1 MIPRPSFAAGILLAC
16 AGASAQPAPP
26 PLSVRA
32 LFANPTFES
41 PQLSPDG
48 QTLAVIYNKGDVGLV
63 LTRPVS
69 GGPATPL
76 AKIDDPEIRLQWLGW
91 ANDERLLL
99 SGEARMHDAVGVRA
113 RRTNLYGVNRDG
125 SGFRWLG
132 KRWPRF
138 GDYQTTVQFEDDI
151 AHWTP
156 DDPDYVLIN
165 FNSPYRGE
173 WPKVM
178 KLNVVSGA
186 LRPFSSPKPT
196 VQHWFVDQKGHVR
209 AGAAYPT
216 GKQYELWA
224 RVSPEDELE
233 LVIRNEAAQE
243 GPTFVGFHA
252 DPAKIYVWG
261 SHEKRDA
268 VYEFD
273 LRKKQVGAL
282 VFSHPEVDA
291 DALLFSSGGDSR
303 VVGFR
308 YTTDSPQIQFIDAAA
323 EREHT
328 ALGRALAKEFGQAVQ
343 IYPAGASQDGN
354 REILHVSSDTQPPT
368 YFLYDRAAKQL
379 APLIDERSDVK
390 RERLSETRR
399 VTYQARDGLAIPA
412 FLTLP
417 RGREPKSLPLI
428 VLPHGGPRARDWIH
442 WDPEVQLFASHGFAV
457 LQMNFRGSTG
467 YGDAFEE
474 AGYRQWGQKIQDD
487 ITDGAKWAIAEGIA
501 DPDRIGIHG
510 GSFGGYSSLAGAVKT
525 PSLYRA
531 AAAYA
536 AVTDIELTL
545 SEDKWYEHAYD
556 YAETMVGGERG
567 DKERLRAASPLRHAA
582 EIQIPVLLGHG
593 TDDPIVHVRQSQRM
607 AKALRAAGKNVEYL
621 EFPDEVHGFLL
632 EANRIRWYE
641 ALIAF
646 FEKNLAPREK
656 AAGVAAPAP

>member
-1 MIPRPSFAAGILLAC
+1 
-16 AGASAQPAPP
+16 
-26 PLSVRA
+26 VRA

-48 QTLAVIYNKGDVGLV
+48 KTLAVIYNKGDVGIV
-63 LTRPVS
+63 IARPVS
-69 GGPATPL
+69 GGQATPL
-76 AKIDDPEIRLQWLGW
+76 ARIGDPEIRLQWLGW
-91 ANDERLLL
+91 ANNERLLL

-138 GDYQTTVQFEDDI
+138 GDTQTTVQFEDDI

-165 FNSPYRGE
+165 FNSPYRNE

-186 LRPFSSPKPT
+186 LRPFNSPKPT
-196 VQHWFVDQKGHVR
+196 VRYWFVDPKGQVR

-224 RVSPEDELE
+224 RVSPEDEFE
-233 LVIRNEAAQE
+233 LVIRNEVALE
-243 GPTFVGFHA
+243 GPSFAGFHT
-252 DPAKIYVWG
+252 DPAKIYVSG

-273 LRKKQVGAL
+273 LRTKQVGAL
-282 VFSHPEVDA
+282 VFSHPEVDFA
-291 DALLFSSGGDSR
+291 ALLLSSGGDSR
-303 VVGFR
+303 VIGFR
-308 YTTDSPQIQFIDAAA
+308 YITDSPQIQFIDDTA
-323 EREHT
+323 EREYA

-368 YFLYDRAAKQL
+368 YFVYDRAVKQL
-379 APLIDERSDVK
+379 SPLIDERPDVK
-390 RERLSETRR
+390 REQLSATRR
-399 VTYQARDGLAIPA
+399 VTYQARDGLSIPA

-417 RGREPKSLPLI
+417 RGREPKNLPLI
-428 VLPHGGPRARDWIH
+428 VMPHGGPWARDWIR

-487 ITDGAKWAIAEGIA
+487 ITDGAKWAISEGIA
-501 DPDRIGIHG
+501 DADRVGIYG
-510 GSFGGYSSLAGAVKT
+510 ISYGGYSALMGAVKT
-525 PSLYRA
+525 PELYRA
-531 AAAYA
+531 AASYA
-536 AVTDIELTL
+536 GVSDIETTL
-545 SEDKWYEHAYD
+545 SDWERYE
-556 YAETMVGGERG
+556 ETLDLVEQMIGGERG
-567 DKERLRAASPLRHAA
+567 DKERLRLHSPLRRA
-582 EIQIPVLLGHG
+582 EEVRIPVLLGHG
-593 TDDPIVHVRQSQRM
+593 ADDPTVHVKQSQRM

-632 EANRIRWYE
+632 EANCIRWYE

-656 AAGVAAPAP
+656 AVAGAPAS